1 MQTLELAMFAIWNVE
16 WFDFTSKSYMSIAVW
31 NASEIESQM
40 SCWNWFTSYRQHVSN
55 WLPNN
60 LFMNH
65 STNEYLFIKVFILE
79 GIVGSVKRY
88 NLENWLRR
96 YNIKIVVDRN
106 EFDLSPTLIT

>member
-1 MQTLELAMFAIWNVE
+1 MQTLGLAMFAICDVE

-79 GIVGSVKRY
+79 VIVGSVKDTILKIDFVDIILRY
-88 NLENWLRR
+88 KLTEMNLTCHQL
-96 YNIKIVVDRN
+96 
-106 EFDLSPTLIT
+106 